1 VSTKLKISEF
11 VQLIEELFP
20 LSIQEDYDNSGS
32 QILFDGDELTS
43 IMLCLDVDEKVV
55 DESIENGCNL
65 IISHHPFF
73 FKPINRVVIS
83 EPRSKLMM
91 RLIENRTSL
100 YAAHTTLDKIY
111 YDKLA
116 KTLGLNNLKLI
127 FKTNSLDSIQE
138 GLISDENTISI
149 DKDYLGFGVTSKL
162 ENNIKLKEFLKI
174 IKEKLKLDFIVYSGN
189 PDDIISNV
197 AVLNGAG
204 GNSIEDIIGN
214 SEVDCIITGDIGYHN
229 AKFANINSVS
239 IIDAGHFGTERI
251 LLDFL
256 KVHIQDY
263 LTKKHDKP
271 QVKIYISQREKN
283 PYSIYI

>member
-1 VSTKLKISEF
+1 MKISEF
-11 VQLIEELFP
+11 LQRIEELFP

-32 QILFDGDELTS
+32 QILFDSDKLTS
-43 IMLCLDVDEKVV
+43 VMLCLDVDEKVV

-65 IISHHPFF
+65 IVSHHPLF
-73 FKPINRVVIS
+73 FKPINRVVMS

-91 RLIENRTSL
+91 KLIENRTSL
-100 YAAHTTLDKIY
+100 YAAHTNLDKIY

-127 FKTNSLDSIQE
+127 FKTNSLDSIKE
-138 GLISDENTISI
+138 GQISNVNLADI
-149 DKDYLGFGVTSKL
+149 DKHYIGFGVTSEL

-174 IKEKLKLDFIVYSGN
+174 VKKKLKLDFIVYSGN
-189 PDDIISNV
+189 PDGIISNV

-214 SEVDCIITGDIGYHN
+214 GGVDCIITGDIGYHN
-229 AKFANINSVS
+229 AKFANMNSVS

-256 KVHIQDY
+256 KVQIQDC

-271 QVKIYISQREKN
+271 QVKIYLSQSEKN